1 METPSSYPLSAI
13 CGISH
18 LGDDLLQNIIGKLP
32 AQSFASAA
40 CVNRSWNVVCA
51 RVLSRPVIASAISLN
66 SSLPEVVGKVL
77 SGPIRPHFAIL
88 CICPAFDVDEAHR
101 RITHKLGSK
110 TPLITCDAG
119 GIIGRDALSN
129 QFNEGQ
135 DAQSEFR
142 FISRRL
148 TADLRLLRLLF
159 KISLEQCLFVEEGI
173 QPHVLEKPRLNLFW
187 SETLSSSSTSR
198 SVMFP
203 YHDDDEVVDPADY
216 KGISLTVGYVP
227 GLEVNVIPLM
237 YAEEGQSSDKFVM
250 DIRDY
255 AASKSGYTSPE
266 AIFMFGDSQA
276 DMKPVIEKL
285 DYALPEQTIIA
296 GNESCRFRCSSMD
309 NSSSSSVSQSAWK
322 IDFHFAVGA
331 GATAVGP
338 TYRVVSAKLRNRE
351 YTTWLTAKR
360 EGENEAL
367 DGEQIL
373 DDLLNIDMEAG
384 DPIFNYDLYIGVAKR
399 RKYSIGAEKVKAVT
413 SLSYHPVQQGD
424 EQYLYVR
431 GLDIKTGDSFRF
443 YLSNPRFA
451 LRQCDTVSENMR
463 RIRHKE
469 MMGGFLFSCCGR
481 GSTFFGRPNVDSL
494 PILNNFPSIPLAGM
508 FCGAEIGRGPLIAA
522 HSGPEQD
529 QDLARTCLHVYSS
542 IYVLMSCN
550 QPSCRP

>member
-1 METPSSYPLSAI
+1 METPPPYPPSAV

-40 CVNRSWNVVCA
+40 CVNRSWNAVCA
-51 RVLSRPVIASAISLN
+51 RVLSRPVIASALSLN
-66 SSLPEVVGKVL
+66 SSLPEAMKEVVGKVL

-88 CICPAFDVDEAHR
+88 CICPAFDLDEAHR
-101 RITHKLGSK
+101 LITHKLGSK

-119 GIIGRDALSN
+119 GIVGRDALSD
-129 QFNEGQ
+129 QF
-135 DAQSEFR
+135 SE
-142 FISRRL
+142 
-148 TADLRLLRLLF
+148 
-159 KISLEQCLFVEEGI
+159 
-173 QPHVLEKPRLNLFW
+173 
-187 SETLSSSSTSR
+187 
-198 SVMFP
+198 VMFP
-203 YHDDDEVVDPADY
+203 YYDDEEVVDPADY

-227 GLEVNVIPLM
+227 GLKVDVIPLM
-237 YAEEGQSSDKFVM
+237 YSEEGHISDKFVM

-255 AASKSGYTSPE
+255 SASVSGYTSPE
-266 AIFMFGDSQA
+266 AIFMFGDSEA

-296 GNESCRFRCSSMD
+296 GNETCRFRCSRM
-309 NSSSSSVSQSAWK
+309 NNPSSSSLPQSDQAQTYGAVGLVFASNKNAPNGAWK

-331 GATAVGP
+331 GVAAVGP
-338 TYRVVSAKLRNRE
+338 NYRVVSAKSRNRE

-360 EGENEAL
+360 EGENEPL

-373 DDLLNIDMEAG
+373 DDLLNVNLEAV
-384 DPIFNYDLYIGVAKR
+384 DPIFNYDLYIGVTKR
-399 RKYSIGAEKVKAVT
+399 RKYSFGGEKVKALT
-413 SLSYHPVQQGD
+413 FLSYHPVQQGD

-443 YLSNPRFA
+443 YLSNPGFA
-451 LRQCDTVSENMR
+451 LGQCDTVSDNIR

-469 MMGGFLFSCCGR
+469 MIGGFLFSCCGR
-481 GSTFFGRPNVDSL
+481 GSTFFARPNVDSL

-508 FCGAEIGRGPLIAA
+508 FCGTEIGRGPPIAA

-529 QDLARTCLHVYSS
+529 KDLTRTCLHVYSS
-542 IYVLMSCN
+542 VYVLMSCS